1 MGLIKELLLLP
12 VAPLRGTVWVA
23 DQVRVEAERQW
34 SDPAVIGAELD
45 EIQALREAG
54 AIEDAD
60 ADAREDE
67 LVERL
72 LSSAAQPGLA
82 AGGGRENRATSATEP
97 RIG

>member
-12 VAPLRGTVWVA
+12 VAPVRGVTWVA
-23 DQVRVEAERQW
+23 EQVRQEAERQW

-54 AIEDAD
+54 AMDDAD
-60 ADAREDE
+60 ADAREEE

-82 AGGGRENRATSATEP
+82 SGGRREVPAGPATDP